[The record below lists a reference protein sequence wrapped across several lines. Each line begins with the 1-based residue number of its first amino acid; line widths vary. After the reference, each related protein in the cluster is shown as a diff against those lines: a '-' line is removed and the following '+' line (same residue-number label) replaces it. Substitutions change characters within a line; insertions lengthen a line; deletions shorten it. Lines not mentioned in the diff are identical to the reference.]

1 MAKIL
6 VIEDD
11 PHSADIVM
19 RVLKRRGHEVL
30 VASEGLTGLK
40 IASQEQIDLVLLDL
54 GLPDIGGHTIAAL
67 INRIPGNIPVVAVT
81 ASTDLAT
88 QKRAMSY
95 GCDGYITKPID
106 TRAFPDQVAQFIR
119 DRQENPSADGQDGA
133 QAVAASETGSETKD
147 EGPTGAST
155 EGEKQVLVEAGSDDQ
170 KKAIVY

>member
-11 PHSADIVM
+11 PHSADIVT

-40 IASQEQIDLVLLDL
+40 IASQEQVDLVLLDL

-106 TRAFPDQVAQFIR
+106 TRAFPEQIAQFIR
-119 DRQENPSADGQDGA
+119 DKQGSPSADGRDGA
-133 QAVAASETGSETKD
+133 QAATAPDTKSEAKGEKPVET
-147 EGPTGAST
+147 ST
-155 EGEKQVLVEAGSDDQ
+155 ESAKQVLAQASPDDQ

>member
-1 MAKIL
+1 MARIL

-11 PHSADIVM
+11 PHSADIVA
-19 RVLKRRGHEVL
+19 RVLRRRGHEVL
-30 VASEGLTGLK
+30 HASEGLTGLK

-81 ASTDLAT
+81 ASTDMAT

-119 DRQENPSADGQDGA
+119 SRENGSPSEGQDSLPA
-133 QAVAASETGSETKD
+133 ESVQESESQQK
-147 EGPTGAST
+147 PAGAST
-155 EGEKQVLVEAGSDDQ
+155 EGEEKAATQASPNGQ
-170 KKAIVY
+170 GKAIIY

>member
-11 PHSADIVM
+11 PHSADIAA

-40 IASQEQIDLVLLDL
+40 IASQEQVDLVLLDL

-81 ASTDLAT
+81 ASTDMAT

-119 DRQENPSADGQDGA
+119 SKESSPSTDGRGGSPT
-133 QAVAASETGSETKD
+133 QATQETKD
-147 EGPTGAST
+147 EKPAGAST
-155 EGEKQVLVEAGSDDQ
+155 EGKDQ
-170 KKAIVY
+170 AATQASPNGQNKAIVY